1 MSWRDLAAYREDQ
14 GADFYLEALTYG
26 QSLWQRQLSA
36 RSLLA
41 LDRALFADVPAE
53 APVLANWPLP
63 YRAILWIILNN
74 PPGCFIGNPRVHFQH
89 LADRLC
95 GEREAQR
102 RWRTW
107 ACWGLVQKACPE
119 LSGDPKHVVDEPTPE
134 CIEKQLQDHGIAGEG
149 ELWKNVYSSI
159 PDLIKAAR
167 P

>member
-26 QSLWQRQLSA
+26 QTLWQRQLPA

-53 APVLANWPLP
+53 ATVLARWPLP
-63 YRAILWIILNN
+63 YRAVLWIILHN
-74 PPGCFIGNPRVHFQH
+74 PPGSFIGNPRVHFQH
-89 LADRLC
+89 LADRLR
-95 GEREAQR
+95 GKREAQR

-107 ACWGLVQKACPE
+107 ACWGLVHAACPE
-119 LSGDPKHVVDEPTPE
+119 LPGDTKHAVDEPTPA
-134 CIEKQLQDHGIAGEG
+134 CIENQLQTHGIAGEAT
-149 ELWKNVYSSI
+149 LWREIFEDI
-159 PDLIKAAR
+159 PEMVKAAL